1 MILTMKKLSTT
12 IIILMACTVAAMAQ
26 EFDKNI
32 ASAKSAYGAGNLEDT
47 RFALQQ
53 ALHELDIVIG
63 KEILKQ
69 LPTKLGA
76 DNYNE
81 KDDNVTGGAGVA
93 TGLYVHRTYGEQS
106 GSSIDVI
113 NNSPLITSINA
124 ILAIPF
130 IGNSGDGAQKVV
142 KIQGY
147 KAVLNRDEDEATS
160 KTGYTLQIPMNN
172 TLLTMEMDDT
182 TENEIQALANTIPLA
197 KIAQMAQ

>member
-1 MILTMKKLSTT
+1 MKKLSSFIILIVCSLTT
-12 IIILMACTVAAMAQ
+12 IAQ
-26 EFDKNI
+26 DFDKNI
-32 ASAKSAYGAGNLEDT
+32 SSAKSAYSSGNLENT

-76 DNYNE
+76 ASYNE

-93 TGLYVHRTYGEQS
+93 TGLFVHRSYGEQG

-113 NNSPLITSINA
+113 NNSPMITSINA

-130 IGNSGDGAQKVV
+130 IGNSGDGTQKVV

-147 KAVLNRDEDEATS
+147 KAVLNKNEDETTG

-172 TLLTMEMDDT
+172 TLFTIEMDDT
-182 TENEIQALANTIPLA
+182 SESEIQSVANTIPLS

>member
-1 MILTMKKLSTT
+1 MKKLSTF
-12 IIILMACTVAAMAQ
+12 IILIVCSLTTIAQ
-26 EFDKNI
+26 DFDKNI
-32 ASAKSAYGAGNLEDT
+32 SSAKSAYSSGNLENT

-76 DNYNE
+76 ASYNE

-93 TGLYVHRTYGEQS
+93 TGLFVHRSYGEQG

-113 NNSPLITSINA
+113 NNSPMITSINA

-130 IGNSGDGAQKVV
+130 IGNSGDGTQKVV

-147 KAVLNRDEDEATS
+147 KAVLNKNEDETTG

-172 TLLTMEMDDT
+172 TLFTIEMDDT
-182 TENEIQALANTIPLA
+182 NESDIQSLANTIPLN

>member
-1 MILTMKKLSTT
+1 
-12 IIILMACTVAAMAQ
+12 MAQ
-26 EFDKNI
+26 DFDKNV
-32 ASAKSAYGAGNLEDT
+32 ATAKSAYSSGDLENT
-47 RFALQQ
+47 RFALEQ

-76 DNYNE
+76 VSYNE
-81 KDDNVTGGAGVA
+81 KEDNVTGGSGIG
-93 TGLYVHRTYGEQS
+93 TGLFVHRSFGQYPNS
-106 GSSIDVI
+106 GKIDVI

-130 IGNSGDGAQKVV
+130 IGNSGDGTQKVV

-147 KAVLNRDEDEATS
+147 KAVLNRNANEETG
-160 KTGYTLQIPMNN
+160 KTGYTLQVPMNN
-172 TLLTMEMDDT
+172 TLFTLEMDDT
-182 TENEIQALANTIPLA
+182 NENEIQSLANAIPLN

>member
-1 MILTMKKLSTT
+1 MKNIFTLIVLS
-12 IIILMACTVAAMAQ
+12 LSLSVMAQ
-26 EFDKNI
+26 DFDKNV
-32 ASAKSAYGAGNLEDT
+32 ATAKSAYSSGDLENT
-47 RFALQQ
+47 RFALEQ

-76 DNYNE
+76 VSYNE
-81 KDDNVTGGAGVA
+81 KEDNVTGGSGIG
-93 TGLYVHRTYGEQS
+93 TGLFVHRSFGQYPNS
-106 GSSIDVI
+106 GKIDVI

-130 IGNSGDGAQKVV
+130 IGNSGDGTQKVV

-147 KAVLNRDEDEATS
+147 KAVLNRNANEETG
-160 KTGYTLQIPMNN
+160 KTGYTLQVPMNN
-172 TLLTMEMDDT
+172 TLFTLEMDDT
-182 TENEIQALANTIPLA
+182 NENEIQSLANAIPLN